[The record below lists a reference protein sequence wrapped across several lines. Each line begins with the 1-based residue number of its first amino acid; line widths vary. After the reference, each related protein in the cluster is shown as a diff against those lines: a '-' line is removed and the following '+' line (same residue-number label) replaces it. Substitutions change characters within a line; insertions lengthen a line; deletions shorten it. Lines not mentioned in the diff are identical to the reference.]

1 MLRNPDY
8 KGVNIVKENE
18 RDVFRLISGDPN
30 IYEGGWDTPQ
40 YMKNAVIKAIEDG
53 YNMYP
58 HRIEGLDSLLIE
70 SIIRWEK
77 RINNMNYSPNNIIP
91 TQGVAGA
98 IRLAFPH
105 LMKLGDDLVLTDPTY
120 IPYKRIGNKIG
131 KARFFR
137 TIEDEGWIPDID
149 DLRKKITQKSCAIII
164 IHPQNPTGCL
174 YNKKNLKAIID
185 VAGENGI
192 PLISDEIYGLF
203 TYGNDKFYPLASV
216 ARDVPVITMNS
227 ISKHYVATG
236 WRIGHIS
243 IHDPNDSIVHI
254 KEQMKKDQSIAG
266 TIPTPLIYG
275 AMAAFD
281 GSIDHIDGMKKKL
294 VERRNLSYKR
304 LNEIP
309 SLSSTK
315 PQATFFIFPKI
326 DSKDRW
332 KDDLEFTRDL
342 RIKARIAVNPGSF
355 YGGIHSV
362 NHFRVPY
369 LPGIAPLNRI
379 FDRLEEFM
387 RKKDK
392 TSNY

>member
-8 KGVNIVKENE
+8 KGVNIVKENG

-58 HRIEGLDSLLIE
+58 NRIEGLDTLLIE

-77 RINNMNYSPNNIIP
+77 RINGMSYSANDIIP

-105 LMKLGDDLVLTDPTY
+105 LMKPGEDLVLTDPTY
-120 IPYKRIGNKIG
+120 IPYKRIGNNLG
-131 KARFFR
+131 KACFFR
-137 TIEDEGWIPDID
+137 TIEDEDWIPDID
-149 DLRKKITQKSCAIII
+149 DLRKKLTPKSCAIVI

-174 YNKKNLKAIID
+174 YNKKKLKAIID

-203 TYGNDKFYPLASV
+203 TYGKDKFYPLASV
-216 ARDVPVITMNS
+216 AKDVPVITMNS
-227 ISKHYVATG
+227 LSKHYVATG

-243 IHDPNDSIVHI
+243 IHDPNESIIHK
-254 KEQMKKDQSIAG
+254 KEQMKKEQSIAG

-281 GSIDHIDGMKKKL
+281 GSINHIDDMKKRL
-294 VERRNLSYKR
+294 EERRDLSFKR

-309 SLSSTK
+309 GLSSTK
-315 PQATFFIFPKI
+315 PQAAFFIFPKI
-326 DSKDRW
+326 DAEDRW
-332 KDDLEFTRDL
+332 KDDLEFTKDL
-342 RIKARIAVNPGSF
+342 RINARIAVNPGSF
-355 YGGIHSV
+355 YGDKYSV
-362 NHFRVPY
+362 NHFRVPF
-369 LPGIAPLNRI
+369 LPGIAPLNHV

-387 RKKDK
+387 RKKG
-392 TSNY
+392 